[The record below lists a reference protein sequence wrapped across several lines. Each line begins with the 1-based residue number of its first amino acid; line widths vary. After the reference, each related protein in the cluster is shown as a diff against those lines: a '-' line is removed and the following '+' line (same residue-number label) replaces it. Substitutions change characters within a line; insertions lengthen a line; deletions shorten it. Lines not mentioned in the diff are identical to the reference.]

1 MNRNIRRRTLIARL
15 AAGALAAPLI
25 LSRRAFA
32 GTRSIT
38 VGIYTGLQGDVV
50 RKQIIPPFEAKHGC
64 KVYTTQGVTLE
75 QIALMR
81 ASRNNPKYSVMFVDD
96 IGVALAKGEGLIEKL
111 PAEQI
116 PSMERVL
123 KRFIF
128 NDGYGAA
135 FAMSAAGLA
144 YNNVTGKPLESYAE
158 LWDPKFKGRF
168 LMETPKAT
176 QSLYLL
182 IAAVSVVTGRP
193 YKETQY
199 WIDSAWPKMAALKP
213 NVLSIFD
220 TDATVMQ
227 VAQGQADVAGLF
239 YSKSV
244 NPYTMQGAPIAMCYP
259 KEGTFAGINTVTLVK
274 NCPERE
280 LAIAFIDWML
290 SPDIQQLLAERTLT
304 APSLGGLHFKPE
316 VEKYMAYPEAKMDE
330 MGIFSPD
337 WSFINPMRSHLIEKY
352 NEVFGA

>member
-1 MNRNIRRRTLIARL
+1 MSPHIRRRAFIAG
-15 AAGALAAPLI
+15 AAALAAPLI
-25 LSRRAFA
+25 IGRRASA
-32 GTRSIT
+32 DDRSIT
-38 VGIYTGLQGDVV
+38 VGIYTGQQGEVV

-81 ASRNNPKYSVMFVDD
+81 TSRNNPKYSVMFVDD

-116 PSMERVL
+116 PNMARVL

-128 NDGYGAA
+128 YDSYGAA
-135 FAMSAAGLA
+135 FAMSAAGMA
-144 YNNVTGKPLESYAE
+144 YNNATGKPLESYGD
-158 LWDPKFKGRF
+158 LWDPKLKGRY

-182 IAAVSVVTGRP
+182 IAAVSVATGRP
-193 YKETQY
+193 YKEAQY
-199 WIDSAWPKMAALKP
+199 WIDSAWPKMEALKP

-220 TDATVMQ
+220 TDSTVMQ
-227 VAQGQADVAGLF
+227 VAQGQADYAGLF

-244 NPYTMQGAPIAMCYP
+244 NPYTVQGAPIAMCYP

-274 NCPERE
+274 NGPERE
-280 LAIAFIDWML
+280 LALAFIDWML
-290 SPDIQQLLAERTLT
+290 SPDIQQLLSEQTLT
-304 APSLGGLHFKPE
+304 APSLSGLSFKPE
-316 VEKYMAYPEAKMDE
+316 VEKYIAYPESKMDE

-337 WSFINPMRSHLIEKY
+337 WAFINPLRSHLIEKY
-352 NEVFGA
+352 NETFGA

>member
-1 MNRNIRRRTLIARL
+1 MSQSIRRRAMLGGTVA
-15 AAGALAAPLI
+15 ALAAPLI
-25 LSRRAFA
+25 IGRRASA
-32 GTRSIT
+32 DDKSIT
-38 VGIYTGLQGDVV
+38 VGIYTGQQGEVV
-50 RKQIIPPFEAKHGC
+50 RKQIIPPFEAKYGC

-81 ASRNNPKYSVMFVDD
+81 ASRNNPKYSVMFIDD

-116 PSMERVL
+116 PNMERVL

-128 NDGYGAA
+128 YDGYGAA
-135 FAMSAAGLA
+135 FAMSAAGMA
-144 YNNVTGKPLESYAE
+144 YNNATGKPLESYGD
-158 LWDPKFKGRF
+158 LWDPSLKGRY

-182 IAAVSVVTGRP
+182 IAAVSVATGKP
-193 YKETQY
+193 YSETQY
-199 WIDSAWPKMAALKP
+199 WIDSAWPKMEALKP

-220 TDATVMQ
+220 TDATVLQ
-227 VAQGQADVAGLF
+227 VAQGQADYAGLF

-244 NPYTMQGAPIAMCYP
+244 NPYTMQGAPVAMCYP

-274 NCPERE
+274 NGPERE
-280 LAIAFIDWML
+280 LAIAFINWML
-290 SPDIQQLLAERTLT
+290 SPEIQQLLAEQTLT
-304 APSLGGLHFKPE
+304 APSLSGLSFKPE
-316 VEKYMAYPEAKMDE
+316 VEKYMAYPESKMTD

-337 WSFINPMRSHLIEKY
+337 WAFINPMRSHLIERY

>member
-1 MNRNIRRRTLIARL
+1 MSQNIRRRTLL
-15 AAGALAAPLI
+15 AGTAAALATPLI
-25 LSRRAFA
+25 IGRRASA
-32 GTRSIT
+32 DERSIT
-38 VGIYTGLQGDVV
+38 VGIYTGQQGEVV
-50 RKQIIPPFEAKHGC
+50 RKQIIPPFEAKFNC

-75 QIALMR
+75 QVALMR
-81 ASRNNPKYSVMFVDD
+81 ASRNNPKYSVMFIDD

-116 PSMERVL
+116 PNMERVL

-128 NDGYGAA
+128 YDGYGAA
-135 FAMSAAGLA
+135 FAMSAAGMA
-144 YNNVTGKPLESYAE
+144 YNNATGKPLESYGD
-158 LWDPKFKGRF
+158 LWDPKLKGRY

-182 IAAVSVVTGRP
+182 IAAVSVATGRP
-193 YKETQY
+193 YSETQY
-199 WIDSAWPKMAALKP
+199 WIDSAWPKMEALKP

-220 TDATVMQ
+220 TDATVLQ
-227 VAQGQADVAGLF
+227 VAQGQADYAGLF

-259 KEGTFAGINTVTLVK
+259 KEGTFAGINTVALVK
-274 NCPERE
+274 NGPERE
-280 LAIAFIDWML
+280 LAIAFINWML
-290 SPDIQQLLAERTLT
+290 SSEIQQLLAEQTLT
-304 APSLGGLHFKPE
+304 APSLSDLSFKPE
-316 VEKYMAYPEAKMDE
+316 IEKYMAYPESKMTD

-337 WSFINPMRSHLIEKY
+337 WAFINPMRSHLIERY